1 MVVLGRLKTL
11 TYLDDVFVM
20 EEEAA
25 AAVQVAA
32 RSRINQV

>member
-11 TYLDDVFVM
+11 SYLDDVFVT

-25 AAVQVAA
+25 AAVQMAA